1 MLSLRCYKKM
11 ALPISVMTLS
21 IFLSSS
27 GYCSVES
34 SLGAIQSKLISTI
47 LPMAAILGLV
57 IAALSFVAGSQNARS
72 HLILAIFGA
81 LIGFGAPSI
90 VEFLRGLVN

>member
-1 MLSLRCYKKM
+1 MLSKVQIKRLVI
-11 ALPISVMTLS
+11 PILVVTLS
-21 IFLSSS
+21 VFLSSN
-27 GYCSVES
+27 GFCSVES

-47 LPMAAILGLV
+47 LPMAAILGLIV
-57 IAALSFVAGSQNARS
+57 AALSFVAGSQNARS
-72 HLILAIFGA
+72 HLVLAIFGA